1 MDQENK
7 KIIIYSIVDIET
19 TGGKFNEEGITEI
32 AIYKF
37 DGKEIIDKFISLIN
51 PEKNIQPFVVN
62 LTGINNKM
70 LRNAP
75 KFHEVAKRILEI
87 TENTI
92 FVAHN
97 TSFDYRILKTEYN
110 RLGYNFKRNTLCTLE
125 LSKKLILDMDSYS
138 LGKLTK
144 QLGIPLT
151 QRHRASGDA
160 LATVKLFKLLLDKDL
175 DKNIILENIKNTN
188 KSNLPKNL
196 NQILEE
202 LPNST
207 GVYYLHN
214 KNSEIIYIG
223 KSKNIKKRINQHF
236 TGKDS
241 KSNKLQIHTSSV
253 SYDETG
259 SELIALLKESNLVK
273 LHKPI
278 YNRKLRKSIYPFGVY
293 KHIDNNNYIN
303 LSISKTIT
311 SADPITTFKN
321 MNNAVSFL
329 NKLIN
334 ENNLCQK
341 LCGIYNSKNSCFSYT
356 INECSG
362 ACINLEEFE
371 QYNNRLTNAIKY
383 LNFENQNFAIIDKGR
398 NVDENSF
405 VLVENGLFIGLGYFN
420 LNFQINNIEVLR
432 KILIQMKHNCDNQ
445 QIIQSFLKKSKGNK
459 ILHY

>member
-1 MDQENK
+1 
-7 KIIIYSIVDIET
+7 
-19 TGGKFNEEGITEI
+19 
-32 AIYKF
+32 
-37 DGKEIIDKFISLIN
+37 
-51 PEKNIQPFVVN
+51 VVN

-87 TENTI
+87 TEDAI

-97 TSFDYRILKTEYN
+97 TSFDYRVLKTEYS

-175 DKNIILENIKNTN
+175 DKNIIIDNIKNTN

-196 NQILEE
+196 NEILNE
-202 LPNST
+202 LPSST
-207 GVYYLHN
+207 GIYYMHN

-223 KSKNIKKRINQHF
+223 KSKNIKKRVNQHF

-241 KSNKLQIHTSSV
+241 KSHKLQINTISV

-259 SELIALLKESNLVK
+259 SELIALLKESNQVK

-278 YNRKLRKSIYPFGVY
+278 YNRKLRKSIYPFGIY
-293 KHIDNNNYIN
+293 KNTDVNNYIN
-303 LSISKTIT
+303 LSISKIN
-311 SADPITTFKN
+311 SDNDPLTTFKN
-321 MNNAVSFL
+321 MNNAISFL

-334 ENNLCQK
+334 KNDLCQK
-341 LCGIYNSKNSCFSYT
+341 LCGIYKSNNSCFRYT

-362 ACINLEEFE
+362 ACIKLEDSG
-371 QYNNRLTNAIKY
+371 QYNNRLTKAIKY
-383 LNFENQNFAIIDKGR
+383 LNFKNKNFAIIDKGR
-398 NVDENSF
+398 NIEENSF

-420 LNFQINNIEVLR
+420 LNFQINNIEVLK
-432 KILIQMKHNCDNQ
+432 KILISMEHNKDSQ
-445 QIIQSFLKKSKGNK
+445 QIIQSSLKKSKGIK
-459 ILHY
+459 ILNY

>member
-1 MDQENK
+1 
-7 KIIIYSIVDIET
+7 
-19 TGGKFNEEGITEI
+19 
-32 AIYKF
+32 
-37 DGKEIIDKFISLIN
+37 
-51 PEKNIQPFVVN
+51 VVN

-87 TENTI
+87 TEDAI

-97 TSFDYRILKTEYN
+97 TSFDYRVLKTEYN

-175 DKNIILENIKNTN
+175 DKNIIIDNIKNTN

-196 NQILEE
+196 NEILDE
-202 LPNST
+202 LPSST
-207 GVYYLHN
+207 GIYYMHN

-223 KSKNIKKRINQHF
+223 KSKNIKKRVNQHF

-241 KSNKLQIHTSSV
+241 KSHKLQINTISV

-259 SELIALLKESNLVK
+259 SELIALLKESNQVK

-278 YNRKLRKSIYPFGVY
+278 YNRKLRKSIYPFGIY
-293 KHIDNNNYIN
+293 KNTDVNNYIN
-303 LSISKTIT
+303 LSISKIN
-311 SADPITTFKN
+311 SDNDPLTTFKN
-321 MNNAVSFL
+321 MNNAISFL

-334 ENNLCQK
+334 KNDLCQK
-341 LCGIYNSKNSCFSYT
+341 LCGIYKSNNSCFRYT

-362 ACINLEEFE
+362 ACIKLEDSD
-371 QYNNRLTNAIKY
+371 QYNNRLTKAIKY
-383 LNFENQNFAIIDKGR
+383 LNFKNKNFAIIDKGR
-398 NVDENSF
+398 NIEENSF

-420 LNFQINNIEVLR
+420 LNFQINNIEVLK
-432 KILIQMKHNCDNQ
+432 KILISMEHNKDSQ
-445 QIIQSFLKKSKGNK
+445 QIIQSSLKKSKGIK
-459 ILHY
+459 ILNY

>member
-1 MDQENK
+1 
-7 KIIIYSIVDIET
+7 
-19 TGGKFNEEGITEI
+19 
-32 AIYKF
+32 
-37 DGKEIIDKFISLIN
+37 
-51 PEKNIQPFVVN
+51 VVN

-87 TENTI
+87 TEDAI

-97 TSFDYRILKTEYN
+97 TSFDYRVLKTEYN

-175 DKNIILENIKNTN
+175 DKNIIIDNIKNTN

-196 NQILEE
+196 NEILNE
-202 LPNST
+202 LPSST
-207 GVYYLHN
+207 GIYYMHN

-223 KSKNIKKRINQHF
+223 KSKNIKKRVNQHF

-241 KSNKLQIHTSSV
+241 KSHKLQINTISV

-259 SELIALLKESNLVK
+259 SELIALLKESNQVK

-278 YNRKLRKSIYPFGVY
+278 YNRKLRKSIYPFGIY
-293 KHIDNNNYIN
+293 KNTDVNNYIN
-303 LSISKTIT
+303 LSISKIN
-311 SADPITTFKN
+311 SDNDPLTTFKN
-321 MNNAVSFL
+321 MNNAISFL

-334 ENNLCQK
+334 ENDLCQK
-341 LCGIYNSKNSCFSYT
+341 LCGIYKSNNSCFRYT

-362 ACINLEEFE
+362 ACIKLEDSD
-371 QYNNRLTNAIKY
+371 QYNNRLTKAIKY
-383 LNFENQNFAIIDKGR
+383 LNFKNKNFAIIDKGR
-398 NVDENSF
+398 NIEENSF

-420 LNFQINNIEVLR
+420 LNFQINNIEVLK
-432 KILIQMKHNCDNQ
+432 KILISMEHNKDSQ
-445 QIIQSFLKKSKGNK
+445 QIIQSSLKKSKGIK
-459 ILHY
+459 ILNY

>member
-1 MDQENK
+1 M
-7 KIIIYSIVDIET
+7 
-19 TGGKFNEEGITEI
+19 
-32 AIYKF
+32 
-37 DGKEIIDKFISLIN
+37 
-51 PEKNIQPFVVN
+51 VN

-87 TENTI
+87 TEDTI

-97 TSFDYRILKTEYN
+97 TSFDYRVLKTEYN

-175 DKNIILENIKNTN
+175 DKNIIIDNIKNTSE
-188 KSNLPKNL
+188 SNLPKNL
-196 NQILEE
+196 NEILNE

-207 GVYYLHN
+207 GIYYMHN

-223 KSKNIKKRINQHF
+223 KSKNIKKRVNQHF

-241 KSNKLQIHTSSV
+241 KSHKLQINTISI

-259 SELIALLKESNLVK
+259 SELIALLKESNQIK

-278 YNRKLRKSIYPFGVY
+278 YNRKLRKSIYPFGIY
-293 KHIDNNNYIN
+293 KNTDVNNYIN
-303 LSISKTIT
+303 LSISKVN
-311 SADPITTFKN
+311 SDNDPLTTFKN
-321 MNNAVSFL
+321 MNNAISFL

-334 ENNLCQK
+334 KNDLCQK
-341 LCGIYNSKNSCFSYT
+341 LCGIYKSNNSCFRYT

-362 ACINLEEFE
+362 ACIKLEDSD
-371 QYNNRLTNAIKY
+371 QYNNRLTKAIKY
-383 LNFENQNFAIIDKGR
+383 LNFKNKNFAIIDKGR
-398 NVDENSF
+398 NIEENSF
-405 VLVENGLFIGLGYFN
+405 ILVENGLFIGLGYFN
-420 LNFQINNIEVLR
+420 LNFQISNIEVLK
-432 KILIQMKHNCDNQ
+432 KILISMEHNKDSQ
-445 QIIQSFLKKSKGNK
+445 QIIQSSLKKSKGIK
-459 ILHY
+459 ILNY

>member
-1 MDQENK
+1 M
-7 KIIIYSIVDIET
+7 
-19 TGGKFNEEGITEI
+19 
-32 AIYKF
+32 
-37 DGKEIIDKFISLIN
+37 
-51 PEKNIQPFVVN
+51 VN

-87 TENTI
+87 TEDAI

-97 TSFDYRILKTEYN
+97 TSFDYRVLKTEYN

-175 DKNIILENIKNTN
+175 EKNIIIDNIKNTS

-196 NQILEE
+196 NEILNE
-202 LPNST
+202 LPSST
-207 GVYYLHN
+207 GIYYMHN

-223 KSKNIKKRINQHF
+223 KSKNIKKRVNQHF

-241 KSNKLQIHTSSV
+241 KSHKLQINTISV

-259 SELIALLKESNLVK
+259 SELIALLKESNQVK

-278 YNRKLRKSIYPFGVY
+278 YNRKLRKSIYPFGIY
-293 KHIDNNNYIN
+293 KNTDVNNYIN
-303 LSISKTIT
+303 LSISKIN
-311 SADPITTFKN
+311 SDNDPLTTFKN
-321 MNNAVSFL
+321 MNNAISFL

-334 ENNLCQK
+334 ENDLCQK
-341 LCGIYNSKNSCFSYT
+341 LCGIYKSNNNCFRYT

-362 ACINLEEFE
+362 ACIKLEGSE
-371 QYNNRLTNAIKY
+371 QYNNRLTQALKY
-383 LNFENQNFAIIDKGR
+383 LNFENKNFAIIDKGR
-398 NVDENSF
+398 SIEENSF

-420 LNFQINNIEVLR
+420 LNFQINNIEILK
-432 KILIQMKHNCDNQ
+432 KILISMEHNKDSQ
-445 QIIQSFLKKSKGNK
+445 QIIQSSLKKSKGIK
-459 ILHY
+459 ILNY

>member
-1 MDQENK
+1 
-7 KIIIYSIVDIET
+7 
-19 TGGKFNEEGITEI
+19 
-32 AIYKF
+32 
-37 DGKEIIDKFISLIN
+37 
-51 PEKNIQPFVVN
+51 
-62 LTGINNKM
+62 M

-87 TENTI
+87 TEDTI

-97 TSFDYRILKTEYN
+97 TSFDYRILKTEYS

-125 LSKKLILDMDSYS
+125 LSKKLILDMNSYS

-175 DKNIILENIKNTN
+175 EKNIIIDNIKNTS

-196 NQILEE
+196 NEILNE
-202 LPNST
+202 LPSST
-207 GVYYLHN
+207 GIYYMHN

-223 KSKNIKKRINQHF
+223 KSKNIKKRVNQHF
-236 TGKDS
+236 TGKDV
-241 KSNKLQIHTSSV
+241 KSHKLQINTISV

-259 SELIALLKESNLVK
+259 SELIALLKESNQVK

-278 YNRKLRKSIYPFGVY
+278 YNRKLRKSIYPFGIY
-293 KHIDNNNYIN
+293 KNKDVNNYIN
-303 LSISKTIT
+303 LSISKI
-311 SADPITTFKN
+311 SSSNEPLTTFKN
-321 MNNAVSFL
+321 MNNAISFL

-334 ENNLCQK
+334 ENDLCQK
-341 LCGIYNSKNSCFSYT
+341 LCGIYKSNNNCFRYT

-362 ACINLEEFE
+362 ACIKLEDS
-371 QYNNRLTNAIKY
+371 QKYNNRLTKAIKY
-383 LNFENQNFAIIDKGR
+383 LNFENKNFAIIDKGR
-398 NVDENSF
+398 NVEENSF

-420 LNFQINNIEVLR
+420 LNFQINNIEVLK
-432 KILIQMKHNCDNQ
+432 KILISMEHNKDSQ
-445 QIIQSFLKKSKGNK
+445 QIIQSSLKKSKGIR
-459 ILHY
+459 ILNY

>member
-1 MDQENK
+1 M
-7 KIIIYSIVDIET
+7 
-19 TGGKFNEEGITEI
+19 
-32 AIYKF
+32 
-37 DGKEIIDKFISLIN
+37 
-51 PEKNIQPFVVN
+51 VN

-87 TENTI
+87 TEDTI

-110 RLGYNFKRNTLCTLE
+110 RLGYNFKRDTLCTLE
-125 LSKKLILDMDSYS
+125 LSKKLILDMNSYS

-175 DKNIILENIKNTN
+175 EKNIIIDNIKNTS

-196 NQILEE
+196 NEILNE
-202 LPNST
+202 LPSST
-207 GVYYLHN
+207 GIYYMHN

-223 KSKNIKKRINQHF
+223 KSKNIKKRVNQHF
-236 TGKDS
+236 TGKDV
-241 KSNKLQIHTSSV
+241 KSHKLQINTVSV

-259 SELIALLKESNLVK
+259 SELIALLKESNQVK

-278 YNRKLRKSIYPFGVY
+278 YNRKLRKSIYPFGIY
-293 KHIDNNNYIN
+293 KNTDVNNYIN
-303 LSISKTIT
+303 LSISKIN
-311 SADPITTFKN
+311 SDNDPLTTFKN
-321 MNNAVSFL
+321 MNNAISFL

-334 ENNLCQK
+334 ENDLCQK
-341 LCGIYNSKNSCFSYT
+341 LCGIYKSNNNCFRYT

-362 ACINLEEFE
+362 ACIKLEDS
-371 QYNNRLTNAIKY
+371 QKYNNRLTKAIKY
-383 LNFENQNFAIIDKGR
+383 LNFENKNFAIIDKGR
-398 NVDENSF
+398 NVEENSF

-420 LNFQINNIEVLR
+420 LNFQINNIEVLK
-432 KILIQMKHNCDNQ
+432 KILISMEHNKDSQ
-445 QIIQSFLKKSKGNK
+445 QIIQSSLKKSKGIK
-459 ILHY
+459 ILNY

>member
-1 MDQENK
+1 M
-7 KIIIYSIVDIET
+7 
-19 TGGKFNEEGITEI
+19 
-32 AIYKF
+32 
-37 DGKEIIDKFISLIN
+37 
-51 PEKNIQPFVVN
+51 VN

-87 TENTI
+87 TEDAI

-97 TSFDYRILKTEYN
+97 TSFDYRVLKTEYN

-175 DKNIILENIKNTN
+175 DKNIIIDNIKNTS

-196 NQILEE
+196 NEILNE
-202 LPNST
+202 LPSST
-207 GVYYLHN
+207 GIYYMHN

-223 KSKNIKKRINQHF
+223 KSKNIKKRVNQHF

-241 KSNKLQIHTSSV
+241 KSHKLQINTISV

-259 SELIALLKESNLVK
+259 SELIALLKESNQVK

-278 YNRKLRKSIYPFGVY
+278 YNRKLRKSIYPFGIY
-293 KHIDNNNYIN
+293 KNTDVNNYIN
-303 LSISKTIT
+303 LSISKIN
-311 SADPITTFKN
+311 SDNDPLTTFKN
-321 MNNAVSFL
+321 MNNAISFL

-334 ENNLCQK
+334 ENDLCQK
-341 LCGIYNSKNSCFSYT
+341 LCGIYKSNNSCFRYT

-362 ACINLEEFE
+362 ACIKLEDSD
-371 QYNNRLTNAIKY
+371 QYNNRLTKAIKY
-383 LNFENQNFAIIDKGR
+383 LNFKNKNFAIIDKGR
-398 NVDENSF
+398 SIEENSF

-420 LNFQINNIEVLR
+420 LNFQINNIEILK
-432 KILIQMKHNCDNQ
+432 KILISMEHNKDSQ
-445 QIIQSFLKKSKGNK
+445 QIIQSSLKKSKGIK
-459 ILHY
+459 ILNY

>member
-1 MDQENK
+1 M
-7 KIIIYSIVDIET
+7 
-19 TGGKFNEEGITEI
+19 
-32 AIYKF
+32 
-37 DGKEIIDKFISLIN
+37 
-51 PEKNIQPFVVN
+51 VN

-87 TENTI
+87 TEDAI

-97 TSFDYRILKTEYN
+97 TSFDYRVLKTEYN

-175 DKNIILENIKNTN
+175 DKNIIIDNIKNTN

-196 NQILEE
+196 NEILNE
-202 LPNST
+202 LPSST
-207 GVYYLHN
+207 GIYYMHN

-223 KSKNIKKRINQHF
+223 KSKNIKKRVNQHF

-241 KSNKLQIHTSSV
+241 KSHKLQINTISV

-259 SELIALLKESNLVK
+259 SELIALLKESNQVK

-278 YNRKLRKSIYPFGVY
+278 YNRKLRKSIYPFGIY
-293 KHIDNNNYIN
+293 KNTDVNNYIN
-303 LSISKTIT
+303 LSISKIN
-311 SADPITTFKN
+311 SDNDPLTTFKN
-321 MNNAVSFL
+321 MNNAISFL

-334 ENNLCQK
+334 KNDLCQK
-341 LCGIYNSKNSCFSYT
+341 LCGIYKSNNSCFRYT

-362 ACINLEEFE
+362 ACIKLEDSD
-371 QYNNRLTNAIKY
+371 QYNNRLTKAIKY
-383 LNFENQNFAIIDKGR
+383 LNFKNKNFAIIDKGR
-398 NVDENSF
+398 NIEENSF

-420 LNFQINNIEVLR
+420 LNFQINNIEVLK
-432 KILIQMKHNCDNQ
+432 KILISMEHNKDSQ
-445 QIIQSFLKKSKGNK
+445 QIIQSSLKKSKGIK
-459 ILHY
+459 ILNY